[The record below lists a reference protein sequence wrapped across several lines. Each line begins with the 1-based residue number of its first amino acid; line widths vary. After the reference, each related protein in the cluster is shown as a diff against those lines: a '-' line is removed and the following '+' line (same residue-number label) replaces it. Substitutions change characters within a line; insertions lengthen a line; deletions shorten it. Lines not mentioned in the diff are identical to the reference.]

1 MAKGELAMADRLSL
15 RRDFNAETLRRLAK
29 RCRDGRQARRLLA
42 LAAAYDGMNR
52 QDAARVGGMDRQTL
66 RDWVLRFN
74 EEGPDGLI
82 DRHRSG
88 RRRRLTDAQ
97 LKELEEI
104 VRSGPDRAVH
114 GVVRWRR
121 IDLKKVIK
129 DRFGV
134 DYSERGVGALLKQLS
149 FSHIS
154 GRPQHPDQVPEVLE
168 DFKKNLTPRS
178 RLI

>member
-1 MAKGELAMADRLSL
+1 MAHRLSL
-15 RRDFNAETLRRLAK
+15 RSDFNAETLRRLAK

-42 LAAAYDGMNR
+42 LAAAYDGMSR

-74 EEGPDGLI
+74 EEGPDGLA

-97 LKELEEI
+97 LTELEEI
-104 VRSGPDRAVH
+104 VRAGPDRTVH

-129 DRFGV
+129 ERFGI

-154 GRPQHPDQVPEVLE
+154 GRPQHPAQAPEVIE
-168 DFKKNLTPRS
+168 DFKKTSPPRS
-178 RLI
+178 RLT